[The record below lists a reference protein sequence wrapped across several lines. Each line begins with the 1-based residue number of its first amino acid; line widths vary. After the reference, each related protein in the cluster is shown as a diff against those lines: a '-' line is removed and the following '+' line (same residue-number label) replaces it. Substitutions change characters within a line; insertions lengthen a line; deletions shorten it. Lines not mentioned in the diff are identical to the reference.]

1 MQENK
6 NLIVYKESIFT
17 KIIKSVKNRLI
28 FKNIFGKKE
37 TNDVIQENSKDT
49 SYINSSKQSFN
60 ELISF
65 RENKEELELI
75 NAIRNN
81 PEKLYSMDMEEL
93 DKIELA
99 IRNRQRFV
107 NKKIEKLKTDLA
119 MKKSQI

>member
-17 KIIKSVKNRLI
+17 KIKNF